1 MQARKVEF
9 IKSVF
14 SKNDY
19 PQPLNGE
26 IAFAGRSNVGKS
38 SLLNA
43 LLGIQIA
50 KVSQVPGKTRAINYF
65 LIDQKYYFVDLPG
78 YGYARVSKEEKEKW
92 NTFLTEYFYERKS
105 LQMVFLLIDH
115 RHEVQTNDISMVQW
129 LKDIR
134 VPFSLILTKS
144 DKLSRSQQL
153 KMIETIKSQLSFY
166 GEYLYFPTSSETRDG
181 IKELNSYISNIFGE

>member
-19 PQPLNGE
+19 PQPLSGE

-115 RHEVQTNDISMVQW
+115 RHEVQANDISMVQW